1 MTDKKKNN
9 TTAPT
14 FGDLRENYGTG
25 PCANAPLDSSP
36 STQMFEKSP
45 TVSAK
50 DRPDLTRPTSKG
62 K

>member
-1 MTDKKKNN
+1 MSKKKGSSM
-9 TTAPT
+9 APT
-14 FGDLRENYGTG
+14 FGDLRENYGSG
-25 PCANAPLDSSP
+25 PCANAPLDSSDP

-50 DRPDLTRPTSKG
+50 DLPDLTRPTK